1 MTTPETKSTLDELLE
16 EKKKIEDARIANF
29 LAIEKAQQASK
40 EEGIVQTKALI
51 AKYGLT
57 QADLFDSAEMETT
70 AAVKSARKE
79 RDKSPVPKFLNPGTK
94 DKWTGMGRNP
104 GWMIKAIEDGKKQE
118 DFLNPKWLELNG
130 PIEDKKEP
138 AKSVAPEQ
146 AAA

>member
-51 AKYGLT
+51 TKYGLT
-57 QADLFDSAEMETT
+57 QTDLFDSAEMETT
-70 AAVKSARKE
+70 AAMKSVRKE
-79 RDKSPVPKFLNPGTK
+79 RAKSLVPKFLNPATN
-94 DKWTGMGRNP
+94 DAWSGMGRNP

-118 DFLNPKWLELNG
+118 DFLNPEWTKLNG
-130 PIEDKKEP
+130 TIEDKKEP
-138 AKSVAPEQ
+138 AKSVAPDQ

>member
-40 EEGIVQTKALI
+40 EEGILQTKALI
-51 AKYGLT
+51 TKYGLT
-57 QADLFDSAEMETT
+57 QTDLFDSAEMETT
-70 AAVKSARKE
+70 AAMKSVRKE
-79 RDKSPVPKFLNPGTK
+79 RAKSLVPKFLNPATN
-94 DKWTGMGRNP
+94 DAWSGMGRNP

-118 DFLNPKWLELNG
+118 DFLNPEWTKLNG
-130 PIEDKKEP
+130 TIEDKKEP
-138 AKSVAPEQ
+138 AKSVAPDQ

>member
-1 MTTPETKSTLDELLE
+1 MTTPETTLILEQLLE
-16 EKKKIEDARIANF
+16 NQKRLDAEKIANA
-29 LAIEKAQQASK
+29 LAIEKARQAVK
-40 EEGIVQTKALI
+40 EEGIAQTMALI

-57 QADLFDSAEMETT
+57 QADLFGSAEMEST
-70 AAVKSARKE
+70 AAVKSARKKRE
-79 RDKSPVPKFLNPGTK
+79 KSPVPKFLNPATQ

-104 GWMIKAIEDGKKQE
+104 DWLLDAIKEGKKKE

-138 AKSVAPEQ
+138 AKPVEPNQ

>member
-1 MTTPETKSTLDELLE
+1 MTTPETMPTLEQLLE
-16 EKKKIEDARIANF
+16 KEKRLDAEKIANA
-29 LAIEKAQQASK
+29 LAIEKARQAAK
-40 EEGIVQTKALI
+40 EEGIAQTKALI

-57 QADLFDSAEMETT
+57 QADLFDSAEMEST
-70 AAVKSARKE
+70 AATKSARKE
-79 RDKSPVPKFLNPGTK
+79 RAKSLAPKFLNPATK
-94 DKWTGMGRNP
+94 EEWSGMGRNP

-138 AKSVAPEQ
+138 AKSVSPDQ